1 VGEYLPPDTPSGLNA
16 EPGAVME
23 LPGWFPKSS
32 QLAFGRPV
40 VVVVDFVVVVG
51 FTAVVVGLAGAL
63 MRVVGAGAVVPMRP
77 AANVAAETS
86 DRAHAA
92 AMVVTDFSLRV
103 LIEISPC
110 ARSTRAVVRF

>member
-1 VGEYLPPDTPSGLNA
+1 VGEYTLPDTPSGLNA

-40 VVVVDFVVVVG
+40 VVAFG
-51 FTAVVVGLAGAL
+51 AVVVGLAVAAVAFAGAL
-63 MRVVGAGAVVPMRP
+63 MCVVVGAAARA

-86 DRAHAA
+86 DSAHAA